1 MHQGVVFLRLANT
14 YKTVTL
20 TIVEAVQNALD
31 ADAEK
36 VFVGI
41 DVKGREVCVLDDG
54 NGVTEEKF
62 REALLSVGKTV
73 KPRRGTLGR
82 FGLGLISPFNKC
94 GRYVFA
100 SHPIGVRE
108 ANIWTFIG
116 ADIETQKTEVQIPFE
131 QAPSLPPIPQQFV
144 ANAGQLYA
152 RWRTMVHLSDVVDDR
167 VIGVADPDELESQ
180 IREKFRKVM
189 LQKGTTVHIVIIDEQ
204 GDAQERC
211 IDATDY
217 TGEPLEIV
225 SHTETGCGKVTF
237 ELYRAAKSGGVRSGV
252 VSVAQ
257 TGDVSPVTWKE
268 FYGQAWGSKKLK
280 HVKEAFDVLAS
291 GYFEGVIHAPGIE
304 LEPDRKSFKMGD
316 ALDSLY
322 VAIYAW
328 YLNRGKALYEDEQE
342 IRKENRWRSL
352 GERSLERVLAKLNDN
367 QTFAPMARKLFGVL
381 PDQKD
386 EPSTNSVTPG
396 PRPRQPGKPATE
408 PKARRRVVAD
418 PPQRDK
424 RPSTPIRP
432 NLALSFAYAVMAGS
446 TQLWQFDMETG
457 VLTFNVMHPTWVKLD
472 ETGGKHTTRND
483 KQIMQLQE
491 WLALKLLLLLSHY
504 DDPDFEF
511 DVARG
516 PIDEEAKYYAE
527 MIIIA

>member
-1 MHQGVVFLRLANT
+1 LLRLANT
-14 YKTVTL
+14 YKTITL

-36 VFVGI
+36 VFIGI
-41 DVKGREVCVLDDG
+41 DVKGRVVCVLDDG

-62 REALLSVGKTV
+62 QQALLSVGKTV

-82 FGLGLISPFNKC
+82 FGLGLISPLNKC
-94 GRYVFA
+94 VRYVFA
-100 SHPIGVRE
+100 SHPLGVRE

-116 ADIETQKTEVQIPFE
+116 EDIKAQRTEVKIPFE
-131 QAPSLPPIPQQFV
+131 QAPSLPPIPKQFV
-144 ANAGQLYA
+144 SSAGQLYA
-152 RWRTMVHLSDVVDDR
+152 RWRTIVHLSDVVEDR
-167 VIGVADPDELESQ
+167 VVGVADLEELESQ

-189 LQKGTTVHIVIIDEQ
+189 LQKGTTVHVVIIDEQ
-204 GDAQERC
+204 GVSQERC
-211 IDATDY
+211 IDASDY

-225 SHTETGCGKVTF
+225 SHTEEACGKVTF
-237 ELYRAAKSGGVRSGV
+237 ELYRAVKSDGVRSGV
-252 VSVAQ
+252 VSVMRA
-257 TGDVSPVTWKE
+257 GDISPITWKE
-268 FYGQAWGSKKLK
+268 FHGQAWGSKKLK

-291 GYFEGVIHAPGIE
+291 GYFEGVITAAEIE

-316 ALDSLY
+316 ALDALY

-342 IRKENRWRSL
+342 IRRENRWKSL
-352 GERSLERVLAKLNDN
+352 GQRSLEKVLAKLNDS

-381 PDQKD
+381 PDQRD
-386 EPSTNSVTPG
+386 EQPKPSNG
-396 PRPRQPGKPATE
+396 PRPRQPGKPATPE
-408 PKARRRVVAD
+408 PKTERRRVVAD
-418 PPQRDK
+418 PPQREK
-424 RPSTPIRP
+424 RPSTPVRP

-446 TQLWQFDMETG
+446 TQLWQFDMDTG
-457 VLTFNVMHPTWVKLD
+457 VLTFNVLHPTWVKLD
-472 ETGGKHTTRND
+472 ETNGKHTTRND
-483 KQIMQLQE
+483 RQIMQLQE

-511 DVARG
+511 DTARV

-527 MIIIA
+527 MIIIT